1 LVDSPVNRDFLQ
13 QIYAA
18 VAESLERWA
27 PRPQLKK
34 GSVDEV
40 RDDRITL
47 SLIGIYLITQVPVD
61 IKGVVLLI

>member
-1 LVDSPVNRDFLQ
+1 MQ